1 MAKKRWRRFK
11 KVKDCP
17 APWPEGNTQRL
28 ALLLTHLS
36 IRWTLPLKET
46 LKQKIN
52 KEILKS

>member
-36 IRWTLPLKET
+36 FRWTLPLKET